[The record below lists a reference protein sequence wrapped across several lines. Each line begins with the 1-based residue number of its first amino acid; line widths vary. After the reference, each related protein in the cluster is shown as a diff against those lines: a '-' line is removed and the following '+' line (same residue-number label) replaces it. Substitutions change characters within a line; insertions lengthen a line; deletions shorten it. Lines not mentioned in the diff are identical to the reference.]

1 VQRGLYKK
9 DEGADKIL
17 LLLNLS
23 ITTHAVIGQFSTPY
37 SIVQLPLKCEAQ
49 NVFWVL
55 CAWPKGSVTYCVH
68 LSLCPKALLTSSMQ
82 FWLLK
87 SQNNVFSC
95 TRQYDIFKEKERK
108 ENLKEKETNLNLC
121 CGKPNNYTMNIQYH
135 AVYCTVQYLENIAPA
150 IEQFEWLVLVT
161 GIGPLN

>member
-1 VQRGLYKK
+1 MQRGLYKK

-23 ITTHAVIGQFSTPY
+23 FTTHAVIGKFSTSY
-37 SIVQLPLKCEAQ
+37 STVQLPLKCEAK

-55 CAWPKGSVTYCVH
+55 CAWAKGSVTYCVH

-87 SQNNVFSC
+87 NQNNVFSC

-108 ENLKEKETNLNLC
+108 EIWRKRKQIL
-121 CGKPNNYTMNIQYH
+121 IF
-135 AVYCTVQYLENIAPA
+135 AVGSQTTTQWTFRIMWDTAWSNTWKILH
-150 IEQFEWLVLVT
+150 QQ
-161 GIGPLN
+161 